1 MCKKRFSQRQIKKI
15 FKERYVSL
23 DLSEKIA
30 QNVIKLPKNV
40 IKKSRVNNMYFLF
53 ELKVGVKRKF
63 FLDLKTYYSVRIG
76 MLHSISLF
84 IKLIIFDPQ

>member
-1 MCKKRFSQRQIKKI
+1 MCKKRFSQRQIKEI
-15 FKERYVSL
+15 FKERYVSF

-53 ELKVGVKRKF
+53 ELKV
-63 FLDLKTYYSVRIG
+63 DLKTYYSVHIG